1 MSSNFGVAHDCCSS
15 GHISERAEIT
25 LSPGVDD
32 QDSVIARTPKM
43 LTAYP
48 QTKTYFSE
56 WADLSPGS
64 APVKKHGGVIM
75 GAIGEA
81 VGLMDNLV
89 GGLSALSDLHAFTLR
104 VDPGNFKILAHNL
117 IVVIAAY
124 FPAEFTPEIHLSVD
138 KFLQQ
143 LALGLA
149 EKYR

>member
-1 MSSNFGVAHDCCSS
+1 MSLSAKDKANVKAIWGKILPKSD
-15 GHISERAEIT
+15 EIGDQA
-25 LSPGVDD
+25 LS
-32 QDSVIARTPKM
+32 RM

-48 QTKTYFSE
+48 QTKTYFSK

-64 APVKKHGGVIM
+64 DPVKKHGAVIM
-75 GAIGEA
+75 GAIGNA

-124 FPAEFTPEIHLSVD
+124 FPGEFTPEIHLSVD
-138 KFLQQ
+138 KFLQIEIHSGSQ
-143 LALGLA
+143 IND
-149 EKYR
+149 

>member
-1 MSSNFGVAHDCCSS
+1 MSLSAKDKANVKAIWGKILPKSD
-15 GHISERAEIT
+15 EIGDQA
-25 LSPGVDD
+25 LS
-32 QDSVIARTPKM
+32 RM